1 MSLTAKPSK
10 PMILGNFSIPV
21 KEQAEL
27 ICSSKSN
34 SVPDYY
40 ARIAK
45 LSYTWFRNK
54 TKRTTG
60 KTLRWRVTRADKYN
74 RYSCMVTEEGLESNR
89 SDPGQINPLC
99 KTYDFLQTI
108 REINIFD

>member
-45 LSYTWFRNK
+45 LSYTWFRNE

-60 KTLRWRVTRADKYN
+60 KTLRWRVTKADKYN
-74 RYSCMVTEEGLESNR
+74 RYSCMVTEENLESNR
-89 SDPGQINPLC
+89 SDPVQINPLC
-99 KTYDFLQTI
+99 KTYIFLQTI

>member
-89 SDPGQINPLC
+89 SDPVQINPLC